1 MTFFLLITYVK
12 NTILITS
19 AFICLHS
26 CPPSGTS
33 LSFHLQGQDIIL
45 SYHQM
50 KLILSSTCMENNCFG
65 QFDSVRCFPSIVLK
79 KKRFSESLRPTH
91 IYFEK
96 VARFRRVGGNA
107 DAWLSSAADF
117 SIVSHFLLIF
127 WLWLFKRFN
136 FDFLSDFQA
145 DFHKLSK
152 LPFSEA
158 IGKRRR

>member
-33 LSFHLQGQDIIL
+33 LSFHLQRQHIIL

-91 IYFEK
+91 INFCES
-96 VARFRRVGGNA
+96 RTLPTRRWQCWRMTEQRSWFF
-107 DAWLSSAADF
+107 DSF
-117 SIVSHFLLIF
+117 SFPPDLLALTFQTFQF
-127 WLWLFKRFN
+127 WFSKRF
-136 FDFLSDFQA
+136 S
-145 DFHKLSK
+145 SG
-152 LPFSEA
+152 FSQTF
-158 IGKRRR
+158 